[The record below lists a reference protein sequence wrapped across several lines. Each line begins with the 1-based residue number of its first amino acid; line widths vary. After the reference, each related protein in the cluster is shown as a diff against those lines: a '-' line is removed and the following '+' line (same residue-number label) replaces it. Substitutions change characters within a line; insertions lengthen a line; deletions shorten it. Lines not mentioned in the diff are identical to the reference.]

1 MDRGW
6 LYGAAAAALVLAL
19 SGCAA
24 PQQASTSSPSA
35 GSGTAPSSASAAAAC
50 VADPQAVIRRTLP
63 AAASGPMPATTA
75 AALDKAAQDGLAQ
88 ASTAGAIVA
97 IRSPQGTWIKA
108 FGLADQTTRA
118 PMTADMYQRIG
129 SVTKTFTGTVVLR
142 LVQDGRVSLDD
153 PISRYVP
160 GVPRGDEVTLR
171 LLLNMTSGV
180 PSYSLDT
187 TFQHDLFTTPNKVWT
202 PDQLIALGL
211 ALPRQFEPG
220 AKFDYSNTNTLLLG
234 KVIEKVTGTTYTD
247 ALQNYVIAPL
257 KLSGTSMP
265 GASGALPSPHA
276 TGLTLQGLPDGQTTP
291 QDATAWNPTWAWS
304 AGELTSTAADL
315 LTYGRAMAT
324 GQGLLDE
331 KTQTER
337 LASIP
342 GPAGYGLAVG
352 CIDGW
357 LGHTGEIPG
366 FNTSLFYD
374 TRSDTTVT
382 VLANSDIPSGG
393 CTESATLPDTP
404 KQLPCMDPASR
415 IFVSVSAALGHEFKP
430 NPKA

>member
-6 LYGAAAAALVLAL
+6 LYGAAAGALVLAL

-24 PQQASTSSPSA
+24 PQQASTSNPSA
-35 GSGTAPSSASAAAAC
+35 SSGTAPSSASAAAAC

-63 AAASGPMPATTA
+63 AAASGPMPAATA

-118 PMTADMYQRIG
+118 PMTVDMYQRIG

-142 LVQDGRVSLDD
+142 LVQDGRVSLND

-234 KVIEKVTGTTYTD
+234 KVMEKVTGTTYTD

-304 AGELTSTAADL
+304 AGELTSSAADL
-315 LTYGRAMAT
+315 LVYGRAMAT

-404 KQLPCMDPASR
+404 KQLSCMDPASR